1 MPKIDWLVIGI
12 ATILNMIMSAFWYSD
27 FLFGTQWKKL
37 NKIELRNDWKTVILG
52 AVSSL
57 IIAFFFYTFESALHV
72 TSVMDGMMIG
82 FLFWLGFIVT
92 TQMSSFIYVKKPLQL
107 FVIDTGY
114 KMLSFLVIGGL
125 MGA

>member
-1 MPKIDWLVIGI
+1 MPNIDWFVIGI
-12 ATILNMIMSAFWYSD
+12 ATILNLLMSAFWYSH
-27 FLFGTQWKKL
+27 FLFGPQWKKY
-37 NKIELRNDWKTVILG
+37 NKTELRNDWKRVVLG

-72 TSVMDGMMIG
+72 TRVTDGMMIG
-82 FLFWLGFIVT
+82 FLFWLGFVVT
-92 TQMSSFIYVKKPLQL
+92 TQMSSYIWANKPLQL
-107 FVIDTGY
+107 FLIDTGY